1 MRGLDDPDALAG
13 STIAIAR
20 DHHAFQRCI
29 MFFSQARSKA
39 AAICAEPLPAPMT
52 MVRPF
57 GFSRQVRADHQ
68 LRISR
73 RDGCIEEGW
82 SGTFRIGD
90 GGHEIPDMMCSW
102 QDYSALPE

>member
-29 MFFSQARSKA
+29 MFFSPGALESRRHLRRTLAR
-39 AAICAEPLPAPMT
+39 PDDDGT
-52 MVRPF
+52 PF
-57 GFSRQVRADHQ
+57 RLFRQVRADHQ

-73 RDGCIEEGW
+73 RDGCIEEVGQELFG
-82 SGTFRIGD
+82 SAMA
-90 GGHEIPDMMCSW
+90 DMRF
-102 QDYSALPE
+102 PI